1 MLELIIGGVKVDEYV
16 SVFRVGA
23 TPAGSGGFK
32 NYKGETV
39 SDESGDYI
47 SLNIQLSKVPTAV
60 ANSLSAALSSD
71 SVPVSYTSPG
81 TVAAAFRK
89 TSFDADS
96 RSRGTTWNISLSLE
110 STAPVGGSCL

>member
-16 SVFRVGA
+16 SEFRVGA
-23 TPAGSGGFK
+23 TPAGSSGFK

-60 ANSLSAALSSD
+60 ADALSAAICSESI
-71 SVPVSYTSPG
+71 PVSYTSPG
-81 TVAAAFRK
+81 TVAAKFKK
-89 TSFDADS
+89 TSYNADS